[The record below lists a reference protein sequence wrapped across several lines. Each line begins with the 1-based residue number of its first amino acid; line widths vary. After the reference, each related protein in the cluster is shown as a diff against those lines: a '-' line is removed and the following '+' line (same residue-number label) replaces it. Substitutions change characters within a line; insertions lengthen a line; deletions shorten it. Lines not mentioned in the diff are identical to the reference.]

1 VVWRRPSRIYHGG
14 VTRRTALVVALAV
27 VLAAAGVALGAVAL
41 HRGDG
46 REAATTASDPAV
58 CERLDP
64 REARPCY
71 ISAFSAQLQ
80 GEDDPRVAVQQITAR
95 AWETG
100 GFLLPNCHG
109 IMHTVAREYARAQGV
124 TLATL
129 MDYLPQT
136 DDPGCPAGFAHGLV
150 TAVAPEMEAAE
161 PRNSAAVCAQAR
173 TRYQRYSCT
182 HGFGHA
188 FMRMH
193 GGDLG
198 PALDMCRALGP
209 NVAPDCAQGAFHD
222 YWFAVIGVDDAK
234 LANEAV
240 TSPRELCAAQS
251 AEFVRPCWYRAFV
264 DSRPEGSEVSS
275 RSDFEE
281 LCSGLAGLQ
290 RQACITAASVIGPLD
305 PEVQIGLCAEL
316 PAADVESCIRG
327 TKVQNLL
334 GATVAEYVELA
345 RTCDLFVG
353 PTRAGCYRWLGKTI
367 SVVTDGAFGAR
378 GCPELRD
385 PRARRACAAGA
396 RRVDDA
402 LVTFS

>member
-1 VVWRRPSRIYHGG
+1 MNR
-14 VTRRTALVVALAV
+14 VTRRTAFVVALAV
-27 VLAAAGVALGAVAL
+27 VLGTAGVAIAAVAL
-41 HRGDG
+41 RGSDG
-46 REAATTASDPAV
+46 REAAQAAPDPAA
-58 CERLDP
+58 CERLEA
-64 REARPCY
+64 REARSCY
-71 ISAFSAQLQ
+71 ISAFSAQVQ
-80 GEDDPRVAVQQITAR
+80 GEDDPRLVVQQITNR

-109 IMHTVAREYARAQGV
+109 IMHTVAREYARAESV

-150 TAVAPEMEAAE
+150 TAVAPEIDAAD
-161 PRNSAAVCAQAR
+161 PTDAAAVCAEAG

-193 GGDLG
+193 GGELEA
-198 PALDMCRALGP
+198 ALDMCRALGA
-209 NVAPDCAQGAFHD
+209 NEAADCGQGAFHD
-222 YWFAVIGVDDAK
+222 YWFALIGVDDAK
-234 LANEAV
+234 VAGEAV
-240 TSPRELCAAQS
+240 TSPRELCAGQA

-264 DSRPEGSEVSS
+264 DSRPEGFVVSS

-290 RQACITAASVIGPLD
+290 RDGCITAASVIGPPD

-316 PAADVESCIRG
+316 PAADAESCIRG
-327 TKVQNLL
+327 TKVQNLI
-334 GATVAEYVELA
+334 GATIGEYVELA
-345 RTCDLFVG
+345 RTCDLFG
-353 PTRAGCYRWLGKTI
+353 GERAACYWWLGKTI
-367 SVVTDGAFGAR
+367 SVVTDGAFGER
-378 GCPELRD
+378 GCPRLRD
-385 PRARRACAAGA
+385 GLAQRACAAGA
-396 RRVDDA
+396 RRIDDA